1 MFNSRIT
8 RSLILETL
16 ARYACWIS
24 SQASLATSLEQ
35 KLTGLSRR
43 TAAEFRK
50 AEGERLDLQHRV
62 QILEATL
69 RGILNGETPD
79 LTGEKGAAASTW
91 PVKTSPSVELQALMA
106 TEQRREELA
115 RRFAG
120 LEEQVAQMS
129 QEFCIKIHQICRCD
143 EVKTL
148 CSETRSET
156 SRLQSTLRDEVR
168 IVHNEVMSLDARVSL
183 LEEQGITSIAA
194 ATPELLKR
202 DRQGFRQPGSG
213 RQDVP
218 SPAQRASH
226 AQEGGESGDGK

>member
-1 MFNSRIT
+1 MVD
-8 RSLILETL
+8 ETL

-156 SRLQSTLRDEVR
+156 SS
-168 IVHNEVMSLDARVSL
+168 A
-183 LEEQGITSIAA
+183 
-194 ATPELLKR
+194 
-202 DRQGFRQPGSG
+202 
-213 RQDVP
+213 P
-218 SPAQRASH
+218 SSCFSVGQAH
-226 AQEGGESGDGK
+226 